1 MQKVRDKNPELE
13 PVIYPLLTPLSR
25 AAHDSAGGEG
35 LGLAKLFA
43 DPNLLGKLA
52 SNPRTAKHLAD
63 PGFRQ
68 KLQLIQA
75 NPSLA
80 ESVLSGDPRMIDV
93 LGALM
98 GIDMQG
104 FSRPEGSDG
113 LPPGVVPG
121 KTSQPTSPP
130 PKKTPTPEAS
140 SSKPTPPEPAKVEED
155 VEMKEDEDD
164 EEVKARKE
172 AEAEKK
178 LGAEAY
184 KKRDFEVAITHF
196 SKAWDIWPKDITFL
210 TNLGGTR
217 STWLLPE
224 LF

>member
-1 MQKVRDKNPELE
+1 
-13 PVIYPLLTPLSR
+13 
-25 AAHDSAGGEG
+25 
-35 LGLAKLFA
+35 
-43 DPNLLGKLA
+43 
-52 SNPRTAKHLAD
+52 
-63 PGFRQ
+63 
-68 KLQLIQA
+68 
-75 NPSLA
+75 
-80 ESVLSGDPRMIDV
+80 MIDV

-104 FSRPEGSDG
+104 FSRPEGSDD

-140 SSKPTPPEPAKVEED
+140 SSKPTPPEPARVEED
-155 VEMKEDEDD
+155 VEMKEDEDE